1 MATQFASSENWPENF
16 DVETLLGVHAGKQ
29 GRWLRLASSI
39 EEGLPVA
46 ALDRVADAIA
56 PQDAQFKFRLIPKA
70 TLERRRKS
78 AARRLTD
85 DEGDQLARL
94 AKVFVFATEIYK
106 GDAARARTFLNRPHP
121 MLEDRTPLDLAI
133 GSGPG
138 ADLVINILGRAAYGG
153 GV

>member
-1 MATQFASSENWPENF
+1 MATQFVHTGDMPYP
-16 DVETLLGVHAGKQ
+16 DVETLLGVHAGKG

-39 EEGLPVA
+39 EEGLSVT
-46 ALDRVADAIA
+46 ALDRVADAVA
-56 PQDAQFKFRLIPKA
+56 PDDAHFKFRLIPKA

-78 AARRLTD
+78 ATRRLTD
-85 DEGDQLARL
+85 DEGDQLARI
-94 AKVFVFATEIYK
+94 AKVFVFAIEIYK
-106 GDAARARTFLNRPHP
+106 GDTARARAFLHRPHP
-121 MLEDRTPLDLAI
+121 MLEQRAPLDLAI